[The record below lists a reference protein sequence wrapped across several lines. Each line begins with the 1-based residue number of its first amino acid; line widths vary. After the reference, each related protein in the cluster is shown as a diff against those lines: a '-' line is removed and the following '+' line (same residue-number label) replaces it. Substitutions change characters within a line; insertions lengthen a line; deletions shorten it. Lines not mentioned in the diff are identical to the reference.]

1 MMRLGQFIRE
11 KDDDDDCKCPKG
23 MSVLAASDNYC
34 ICISDEPEGLEDDD
48 DDEEDDEIDEGFV
61 PAGKPGRSVEFPL
74 IQFDDTVR
82 VKISA
87 EGMFVKIGEGSFFL
101 VPEEERQAI
110 WRVIENRLHS

>member
-34 ICISDEPEGLEDDD
+34 ICISDEPEGL
-48 DDEEDDEIDEGFV
+48 DDEEDEIEEGFV

-82 VKISA
+82 VKITPD
-87 EGMFVKIGEGSFFL
+87 GMFIKVGDGNFFL
-101 VPEEERQAI
+101 VPEDERRAI
-110 WRVIENRLHS
+110 WRVIEDRLHS